1 MNTLNTLSNTEYM
14 VYVWDHNGS
23 EPVLVEKKKFKKFF
37 SAVDYS
43 ELMEEKGYEAL
54 LLNVAVL
61 TQ

>member
-1 MNTLNTLSNTEYM
+1 MNTEYM

-54 LLNVAVL
+54 LLNAEVL
-61 TQ
+61 SQ